1 MRQRRDLIMSV
12 FKDYEVVTLS
22 AYAGYAP
29 WRASL
34 SYELLSMG
42 RSFGQDSVLELYF
55 NASTLTVF

>member
-1 MRQRRDLIMSV
+1 MSV

-22 AYAGYAP
+22 VYAGYAP